1 MPIDLT
7 SLSPSQLQSLIEN
20 ASSQIHHAR
29 ASQVQDIRAKI
40 DDLLSKSGLSI
51 DDVYPARGKGR
62 GKAAKGS
69 KGSSVAPKYRNP
81 SDPSQTWSGRGRQPL
96 WLAAALKKRGSSIE
110 QFLIK
115 GASIK
120 RTAKK
125 ATRKKVRA

>member
-1 MPIDLT
+1 MAIDLK

-20 ASSQIHHAR
+20 ANSQMHQAKSNH
-29 ASQVQDIRAKI
+29 VQDVRAKI

-51 DDVYPARGKGR
+51 DDVYPTRGKGR

-96 WLAAALKKRGSSIE
+96 WLADALKKRGSSIE